1 MLWHRH
7 YVHVEFVDRRT
18 YPVRWWSR
26 QIAGRWWAAKFC
38 SRIRNIYRRVSS
50 VFASAS
56 TWNVN
61 RGGKFLIEGSRCRI
75 LMDLFCSHRAIVPK
89 SWSLFGF
96 IFAMKAVF
104 IRNSMA
110 WWHLSSER
118 HRLQICWFLDRLLVV
133 YPSLILIQFE
143 LPIQVRDFSSDTSF
157 YLLKALNA
165 KAYDTVFFHN
175 WSSSNRRQ
183 FHPTQMNQRKVSC
196 LIMLTE
202 RTNHIILDV
211 SNVIATANQR
221 CALAHTLSCDKDDV
235 ILARWQ

>member
-26 QIAGRWWAAKFC
+26 QIARRWWAAKFC

-50 VFASAS
+50 VFVSPS
-56 TWNVN
+56 TWNAN

-75 LMDLFCSHRAIVPK
+75 LVDLFCSHRAIVPK

-118 HRLQICWFLDRLLVV
+118 HRQQICWFLDRLTLSYSDIIWAS
-133 YPSLILIQFE
+133 YPGKRFLF
-143 LPIQVRDFSSDTSF
+143 R
-157 YLLKALNA
+157 YLLLSPQSLEREGLWYSFFPRLVLLKQTPISPNSNESKESLLPYY
-165 KAYDTVFFHN
+165 AY
-175 WSSSNRRQ
+175 WK
-183 FHPTQMNQRKVSC
+183 NQSDYSWRK
-196 LIMLTE
+196 
-202 RTNHIILDV
+202 
-211 SNVIATANQR
+211 
-221 CALAHTLSCDKDDV
+221 
-235 ILARWQ
+235 